1 MEGILALCNKLSNI
15 HCRSPPSDSEF
26 LKTQDSEERNM
37 TDQIDWNKILKNE
50 DKLIENSDRKHR
62 YHFKSLHERG
72 TPVLG

>member
-1 MEGILALCNKLSNI
+1 
-15 HCRSPPSDSEF
+15 
-26 LKTQDSEERNM
+26 M